1 MQVDQVD
8 NEVVIFLK
16 EKFDFSVADEFKSA
30 YESNASP
37 KYIIDFRDTD
47 YMDSSGLGML
57 LNMKR
62 SVGDSVITLINCK
75 AQIKKILVISRFDE
89 QFDIA

>member
-30 YESNASP
+30 YESHTSA

-62 SVGDSVITLINCK
+62 SVGDGEITLINCK